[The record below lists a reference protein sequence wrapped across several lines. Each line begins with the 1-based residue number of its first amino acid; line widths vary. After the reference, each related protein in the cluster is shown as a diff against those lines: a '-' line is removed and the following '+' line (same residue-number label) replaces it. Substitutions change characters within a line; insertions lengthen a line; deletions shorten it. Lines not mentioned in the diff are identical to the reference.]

1 MAQSAKPSRLAPAD
15 IARHYHQRPY
25 ATLIL
30 EGGYEEAGDQGRFRV
45 SAGDVLLHPAFSAH
59 QDHVDSVRT
68 TVLDL
73 PLPFDGREWPA
84 LAHLK
89 DPDQVIRSASRDAR
103 EAQELLLD
111 DLTPL
116 VAVERDEAD
125 QLAGILTADPST
137 AIGTWAADQ
146 GYCRETLSRRFTLLY
161 GIDSA
166 RFRIEARTRL
176 AWRQIVSTDEPLAQ
190 IASASGFA
198 DQAHMTRSIGRLT
211 GRPPKAWRRIVTSVQ
226 ESNDSTR

>member
-1 MAQSAKPSRLAPAD
+1 MPPSAKPSRLAAAD
-15 IARHYHQRPY
+15 IARHYHQQPY

-59 QDHVDSVRT
+59 QDHVGAVRT
-68 TVLDL
+68 IVLDL
-73 PLPFDGREWPA
+73 ALPFDGRKWPA
-84 LAHLK
+84 LARLK
-89 DPDQVIRSASRDAR
+89 NPDQVIRSASRDAR
-103 EAQELLLD
+103 EAQELLLE
-111 DLTPL
+111 DLMPV
-116 VAVERDEAD
+116 VAAEHDEAD

-137 AIGTWAADQ
+137 AIGDWASDH
-146 GYCRETLSRRFTLLY
+146 GYCRESLSRCFTLLY

-166 RFRIEARTRL
+166 RFRVEARTRL

-211 GRPPKAWRRIVTSVQ
+211 GRSPKAWRQFVTSVQ
-226 ESNDSTR
+226 EAEDSLR